1 MKSVIEELESIMQD
15 NLNRM
20 NFSQGLEFNHL
31 LMIHNR
37 IGKCVQSL
45 RDLKDGL

>member
-15 NLNRM
+15 NLKRM
-20 NFSQGLEFNHL
+20 DFPQGMDFDYL
-31 LMIHNR
+31 LSIHNR
-37 IGKCVQSL
+37 IGNYVQSL